1 MPLWPCGLKFLLV
14 DGKKCYESSSCLI
27 LRAKQGGYTSL
38 QVGDVEEVDGLASL
52 LGCKVGRFPTY
63 HLNFPLGA
71 PHKSSIVWDVVE
83 ERHNRRLASWKK

>member
-1 MPLWPCGLKFLLV
+1 M
-14 DGKKCYESSSCLI
+14 
-27 LRAKQGGYTSL
+27 
-38 QVGDVEEVDGLASL
+38 GDVEKVDGLASL

-63 HLNFPLGA
+63 HLNLPLGA